1 MENERG
7 THDSNFLLIQRNP
20 QHVQGKKGL
29 LRQKQE
35 CEESAPRTFPFPTAL
50 VVFCI
55 VLSRKKTSFLRL
67 LFFADFPS
75 STARERSAAPMSM
88 IKVEDLT
95 FSYPASHDR
104 IFDSV
109 SFQIDTNWKLGF
121 VGRNGRGKTTFLQLL
136 MGNYPYQGTIVS
148 SVPFDY
154 FPYPVADQTQ
164 WTQDVLQSVCP
175 QAQSW
180 ELLRELSYL
189 DVDPEV
195 LFRPFATLSKGEQT
209 KVLLAALFLKEGHFL
224 LIDEPT
230 NHLDTQARDLVSA
243 YLRRKQG
250 FILVSHDRH
259 FLDGCVDHILSLNRA
274 NITVQNGTF
283 STWLENFNRQQAFEQ
298 AQKEGL
304 QKDIARLRKAARQ
317 TSVWSDRIEEK
328 KYGAGPVD
336 RGYIGHK
343 AQKMMK
349 RAKAI
354 EARQQQAIQAKSGLL
369 QNWEPLES
377 LKLSPLPCRGD
388 RPLAVFSQVKVQY
401 CGRDVCGPVSFALHP
416 GERVVLDGKNGSG
429 KSSLLKVLLG
439 ESIPHSGTITTS
451 AGLVVSYVP
460 QDTAHL
466 NGLLSHFAEKHHLD
480 ESLFKGIL
488 RKMGFERVQFEKKM
502 EDFSAGQKKKVL
514 LAASLCQP
522 AHLYVWDEPPNFVDL
537 HTRLQITS
545 LLRQAQPTMLF
556 VEHDRAFQEEIATQK
571 ISL

>member
-336 RGYIGHK
+336 RGYIGHPQTLSP
-343 AQKMMK
+343 ALPGRPAFGGLFPGQSPVL
-349 RAKAI
+349 RTGCL
-354 EARQQQAIQAKSGLL
+354 RPGLL
-369 QNWEPLES
+369 CPPSRRTGGSGWEKREWEKQPAQGPAGGIHPTQRHHHHQCRLGGLLCPPGHRPPERAVVPFRGKTPFGRES
-377 LKLSPLPCRGD
+377 L
-388 RPLAVFSQVKVQY
+388 Q
-401 CGRDVCGPVSFALHP
+401 RDSA
-416 GERVVLDGKNGSG
+416 KNG
-429 KSSLLKVLLG
+429 V
-439 ESIPHSGTITTS
+439 
-451 AGLVVSYVP
+451 
-460 QDTAHL
+460 
-466 NGLLSHFAEKHHLD
+466 
-480 ESLFKGIL
+480 
-488 RKMGFERVQFEKKM
+488 
-502 EDFSAGQKKKVL
+502 
-514 LAASLCQP
+514 
-522 AHLYVWDEPPNFVDL
+522 
-537 HTRLQITS
+537 
-545 LLRQAQPTMLF
+545 
-556 VEHDRAFQEEIATQK
+556 
-571 ISL
+571 